1 MLYLASRRDNMRKN
15 PVTKIQ
21 AFSNLKD
28 VKIIVNG
35 KEYPAKNGVNAKHWV
50 IENAQLQKG
59 ANTIKAI
66 GKSGGKELTDEMTWT
81 LE

>member
-1 MLYLASRRDNMRKN
+1 MLYLANRRDNMRKN

-50 IENAQLQKG
+50 IENAQLQKEQIPLKLLV
-59 ANTIKAI
+59 NPEEKN
-66 GKSGGKELTDEMTWT
+66 
-81 LE
+81 

>member
-1 MLYLASRRDNMRKN
+1 M
-15 PVTKIQ
+15 
-21 AFSNLKD
+21 
-28 VKIIVNG
+28 KIIVNG

-66 GKSGGKELTDEMTWT
+66 GKSGGKELTDEMIWT